1 MIGYWFVVLYLTKLQ
16 YSDGRVE
23 TVQTP
28 VEYDVG
34 TVVTVVK
41 KEDGSYVVTVA
52 EWWQQIRCNTQT
64 EGRRLSICLRRS
76 LSVTCRGYSPERWRG
91 CGAEGEPYRHWDGAR

>member
-1 MIGYWFVVLYLTKLQ
+1 MIGYWFAVLIGDPGGAPYSTKLQ

-28 VEYDVG
+28 VEYEAG

-41 KEDGSYVVTVA
+41 KRDGSYIVTVA
-52 EWWQQIRCNTQT
+52 Q
-64 EGRRLSICLRRS
+64 
-76 LSVTCRGYSPERWRG
+76 
-91 CGAEGEPYRHWDGAR
+91 